1 MVTTAVAKKLGR
13 LSATVCFY
21 AVMVAVVQL
30 FTAISPAQS
39 TFGEFLGTV
48 KDPSGAVVAGCTV
61 TVKNLGTGA
70 ARTAT
75 TDSTGSYTVV
85 NLEPGDYEMTME
97 SAGFQKVTRPN
108 LQLLSRQT
116 VRVDGTLALASQAQA
131 VEVNVQA
138 EAPINTEVSNIA
150 ETKLGRE
157 LIDLPVALSS
167 RASGS
172 TSAFATL
179 TTQPGVETDNSGNI
193 SVAGANVDMLS
204 MSIDGVST
212 MSPRNSAP
220 LSELFPSFDGIAEIR
235 VSEVNN
241 TAEFGGI
248 SDVTT
253 ISKGGSNQY
262 HGSLFENHQN
272 SYFAAR
278 NTFSSTVPKLIMNDF
293 GGSFG
298 GPISIPKLYSGKDRT
313 FFFLD
318 WESLRLP
325 FQQVLVENV
334 PSVALRNGDLS
345 AYPAGTV
352 RDLNGTPFSGN
363 QVPASAIS
371 PVSRAI
377 QTFLFPLP
385 NTGAANS
392 VVNNYVTN
400 FPTPIKS
407 DQGDTR
413 VDQNINQKQQVFA
426 RFTYKVRQ
434 NQLLPCNCTSNN
446 LNGSALGGAVQIPQH
461 YWSLTGAYNY
471 VISPHVVNEFRT
483 GWTGFHQ
490 ILGFGLNAEQI
501 AQQTGIAPY
510 ITQSPDF
517 LKAVQAAPNVR
528 IAGFQRTGGVGSA
541 IQQTQTFQFLD
552 NVTITQSKH
561 TYKFGGDY
569 RYLTALYTSVFDTL
583 WLGRYNFTS
592 SVIGSTIGNPYAAF
606 LQGVPSSDTIAT
618 VLSPNTNAYGSA
630 YAFYAQD
637 DWKVT
642 PRLTINY
649 GMRWE
654 YHPMFQDHNGNV
666 AAFLPGYYTGTDG
679 SIVHGAV
686 AVPNQSL
693 SLVNPGF
700 SGSILPTPILTANQA
715 GIPNSLRYSQKT
727 DFAPRIGFAWRV
739 TNDGKTVIRG
749 GYGKFID
756 APLGYLILSSW
767 AVEASDVANFT
778 NSIKGGKA
786 QYTFPYPFPSNL
798 AQPGTQDFDLSYALH
813 YKDPYVQQWNF
824 TIERDLGF
832 QTGLRVSYDGSHGTD
847 LSVTTNPDQVP
858 ANTIGFAKASANA
871 PYPIWDSLVNV
882 ENSAWSN
889 YQSITVSIE
898 KRLSKGLQFLF
909 SYNHAKNLSNAG
921 GWSPGGLSLAG
932 FAGEGGG
939 QTSDFYHP
947 GLDYGYV
954 PFTRNHR
961 VIANFLYQTS
971 SHSSNK
977 FINQAVGGWEIAG
990 RMVFQTGPRVSVLA
1004 PGTDPSGTN
1013 FDNSFDGG
1021 DPRAD
1026 IVKGAPIYPTNKSIN
1041 NWINPNAFALP
1052 PDNIGRFGDSPVGA
1066 VTGPGTQEVSLS
1078 IYRSFTYKERYSLRI
1093 GASAANLFNHPNYGL
1108 PNLSL
1113 GTPAFGTINSL
1124 QTAEDTG
1131 PRAIQLGGRF
1141 TF

>member
-1 MVTTAVAKKLGR
+1 MLFTVIAQKLAR
-13 LSATVCFY
+13 LSGQVYAY
-21 AVMVAVVQL
+21 AVLLAVVQL
-30 FTAISPAQS
+30 FTIISPAQS
-39 TFGEFLGTV
+39 TFGEFVGTV

-70 ARTAT
+70 TRTAT
-75 TDSTGSYTVV
+75 TDSNGDYTVV
-85 NLEPGDYEMTME
+85 NLEPGNYEMTME
-97 SAGFQKVTRPN
+97 TSGFQKVTRPN

-116 VRVDGTLALASQAQA
+116 VRVDGAMTVAAQAQT

-138 EAPINTEVSNIA
+138 EAPINTEVSSIS

-193 SVAGANVDMLS
+193 SVAGANIDMLS

-220 LSELFPSFDGIAEIR
+220 ITELFPAFDGIAEIR
-235 VSEVNN
+235 VSEINN

-262 HGSLFENHQN
+262 HGGVFENHQN

-278 NTFSSTVPKLIMNDF
+278 NTFSATVPKLIMNDF
-293 GGSFG
+293 GAFLG
-298 GPISIPKLYSGKDRT
+298 GPISIPKLYNGKDRT
-313 FFFLD
+313 FFFAD
-318 WESLRLP
+318 FEALRLP
-325 FQQVLVENV
+325 FEQVLVENV
-334 PSVALRNGDLS
+334 PSLALRSGDLS
-345 AYPAGTV
+345 VYPGAVKDT
-352 RDLNGTPFSGN
+352 NGNPFPNN
-363 QVPASAIS
+363 QIPLSQIN
-371 PVSRAI
+371 PVSLAI
-377 QTFLFPLP
+377 QKYLFPLP
-385 NTGAANS
+385 NAGSPNS
-392 VVNNYVTN
+392 IVNNFVQN
-400 FPTPIKS
+400 FPTPITS
-407 DQGDTR
+407 DQGDAR
-413 VDQNINQKQQVFA
+413 IDQNITSKQQVFA
-426 RFTYKVRQ
+426 RFTYKERQ
-434 NQLLPCNCTSNN
+434 NELLPSATTTPNN
-446 LNGSALGGAVQIPQH
+446 LNGTALGGAVLLPQH
-461 YWSLTGAYNY
+461 YWSLTGAHNWI
-471 VISPHVVNEFRT
+471 VSPHLVNEFRA
-483 GWTGFHQ
+483 GWTGLHQ
-490 ILGFGLNAEQI
+490 IQSYGISGSGIENELGL
-501 AQQTGIAPY
+501 TPY
-510 ITQSPDF
+510 ITESQTA
-517 LKAVQAAPNVR
+517 LQAVNTTPNVR
-528 IAGFQRTGGVGSA
+528 IAGFQRTGGVGSN
-541 IQQTQTFQFLD
+541 IQQTQTYQFLD
-552 NVTITQSKH
+552 NLTWTEGKH
-561 TYKFGGDY
+561 TVKVGADY

-583 WLGRYNFTS
+583 WLGRYNFTNS
-592 SVIGSTIGNPYAAF
+592 QATNPIGNAYGAF
-606 LQGVPSSDTIAT
+606 LLGVPDSSTIAT
-618 VLSPNTNAYGSA
+618 VTSPNTNAYGSA

-642 PRLTINY
+642 PRLTLNY
-649 GMRWE
+649 GLRYE

-679 SIVHGAV
+679 SVVHGAV
-686 AVPNQSL
+686 AVPNGSL

-700 SGSILPTPILTANQA
+700 SGSILPTPILTASQA

-739 TNDGKTVIRG
+739 TSDGKTVIRG

-756 APLGYLILSSW
+756 SPLGYLILSSW
-767 AVEASDVANFT
+767 AVEASDVATFD
-778 NSIKGGKA
+778 NSIKNGKA
-786 QYTFPYPFPSNL
+786 QYTFPYPFPSNI

-832 QTGLRVSYDGSHGTD
+832 QTGLRVSYDGSHGND

-858 ANTIGFAKASANA
+858 ANTVGFAKASLQA

-882 ENSAWSN
+882 ENSGRSN
-889 YQSITVSIE
+889 YESFTVSVN
-898 KRLSKGLQFLF
+898 KRMSKGLQFQF

-921 GWSPGGLSLAG
+921 GFNPTS
-932 FAGEGGG
+932 FVGEGGG
-939 QTSDFYHP
+939 QTSDYYNP
-947 GLDYGYV
+947 NLDYGNV

-961 VIANFLYQTS
+961 VIANFLYETS
-971 SHSSNK
+971 SHGSNRLV
-977 FINQAVGGWEIAG
+977 NQVLGGWEVAG
-990 RMVFQTGPRVSVLA
+990 RLLFQTGPYLTVTA

-1026 IVKGAPIYPTNKSIN
+1026 ILKGVPLYPTNKSIN
-1041 NWINPNAFALP
+1041 NWVNPAAFALP
-1052 PDNIGRFGDSPVGA
+1052 PDNIGRFGDSPVGS
-1066 VTGPGTQEVSLS
+1066 VVGPGTQEVSLS
-1078 IYRSFTYKERYSLRI
+1078 IYRTFKYKERIALRI
-1093 GASAANLFNHPNYGL
+1093 GGSAANLFNHPNYGV

-1113 GTPAFGTINSL
+1113 GTAAFGTINSL

-1131 PRAIQLGGRF
+1131 PRAIQLGGRL

>member
-1 MVTTAVAKKLGR
+1 META
-13 LSATVCFY
+13 S
-21 AVMVAVVQL
+21 
-30 FTAISPAQS
+30 
-39 TFGEFLGTV
+39 
-48 KDPSGAVVAGCTV
+48 
-61 TVKNLGTGA
+61 
-70 ARTAT
+70 
-75 TDSTGSYTVV
+75 
-85 NLEPGDYEMTME
+85 
-97 SAGFQKVTRPN
+97 FQKVTHPN

-116 VRVDGTLALASQAQA
+116 VRVDGAMTLSSQAQT

-138 EAPINTEVSNIA
+138 EAPINTEVSSIS

-204 MSIDGVST
+204 MSIDGIST

-220 LSELFPSFDGIAEIR
+220 LTELFPAFDGIAEIR
-235 VSEVNN
+235 VSEINN

-262 HGSLFENHQN
+262 HGGVFENHQN

-278 NTFSSTVPKLIMNDF
+278 NTFSATVPKLIMNDF
-293 GGSFG
+293 GAFLG

-313 FFFLD
+313 FFFAD
-318 WESLRLP
+318 FEALRLP

-334 PSVALRNGDLS
+334 PSLALRSGDLS
-345 AYPAGTV
+345 VYPGTV
-352 RDLNGTPFSGN
+352 ADLNGTPYPN
-363 QVPASAIS
+363 KQIPMSAIS
-371 PVSRAI
+371 PVSLAI
-377 QTFLFPLP
+377 QKYLFPLP
-385 NTGAANS
+385 NTGPANS
-392 VVNNYVTN
+392 IVNNYVQN
-400 FPTPIKS
+400 FPTPISS
-407 DQGDTR
+407 DQGDAR
-413 VDQNINQKQQVFA
+413 IDQNITSKQQVFA
-426 RFTYKVRQ
+426 RFTYKERQ

-446 LNGSALGGAVQIPQH
+446 LNNSALDGAMLIPQH
-461 YWSLTGAYNY
+461 YWSLTGAHNW
-471 VISPHVVNEFRT
+471 VIGPHLVNEFRA
-483 GWTGFHQ
+483 GWTGLHQ
-490 ILGFGLNAEQI
+490 SRGFGI
-501 AQQTGIAPY
+501 SGSGIENEVGLTPY
-510 ITQSPDF
+510 ITQSQSS
-517 LKAVQAAPNVR
+517 LQNVNTQPNVR
-528 IAGFQRTGGVGSA
+528 ITGFQRTGGVASDVEW
-541 IQQTQTFQFLD
+541 TQTYQFLD
-552 NVTITQSKH
+552 NVTYTSGKH
-561 TYKFGGDY
+561 TVKVGADY
-569 RYLTALYTSVFDTL
+569 RYLTALYTSVFASL
-583 WLGRYNFTS
+583 WLGRYNFTN

-618 VLSPNTNAYGSA
+618 VTSPDTNAYGSA
-630 YAFYAQD
+630 YATYAQD

-642 PRLTINY
+642 PRLTLNF
-649 GMRWE
+649 GMRYE

-679 SIVHGAV
+679 SVVHGAV
-686 AVPNQSL
+686 AVPNGSL
-693 SLVNPGF
+693 KLVNPGF
-700 SGSILPTPILTANQA
+700 AGSILPTPILTASQA

-739 TNDGKTVIRG
+739 TADGKTVIRG

-756 APLGYLILSSW
+756 SPLGFLILSSW
-767 AVEASDVANFT
+767 AVEASDVASFT

-832 QTGLRVSYDGSHGTD
+832 QTGLRVSYDGSHGND

-858 ANTIGFAKASANA
+858 ANTIGFAAASANS

-882 ENSAWSN
+882 ENSGRSN
-889 YQSITVSIE
+889 YESFTVSVN
-898 KRLSKGLQFLF
+898 KRFSKGLQFQF

-921 GWSPGGLSLAG
+921 GWNPTT
-932 FAGEGGG
+932 FVGEGGG
-939 QTSDFYHP
+939 QTSDFYNP
-947 GLDYGYV
+947 NLDYGRV
-954 PFTRNHR
+954 PFTRDHR
-961 VIANFLYQTS
+961 VIANFLYETS
-971 SHSSNK
+971 SHTSNRLV
-977 FINQAVGGWEIAG
+977 NQVVGGWEVAG
-990 RMVFQTGPRVSVLA
+990 RLLFQTGPYLTVTA

-1026 IVKGAPIYPTNKSIN
+1026 IVKGVPIYPTNRSIN
-1041 NWINPNAFALP
+1041 NWVNPNAFALP
-1052 PDNIGRFGDSPVGA
+1052 PDNIGRFGNSAVGS
-1066 VTGPGTQEVSLS
+1066 VVGPGTQEVSLS
-1078 IYRSFTYKERYSLRI
+1078 IYRTFKYKERLALRI
-1093 GASAANLFNHPNYGL
+1093 GASAANLFNHPNYGV

-1113 GTPAFGTINSL
+1113 GTAAFGTINSL

-1131 PRAIQLGGRF
+1131 PRAIQLGGRL